1 MGGGSRGQT
10 TQTAPA
16 TQAQGTSSVETY
28 SPQPQAQPMP
38 SYSPPPQV
46 QAQQP
51 INNPFNPQQP
61 MNTFNPQEQV
71 QQPINNPFSMP
82 TQPMTAFAPP
92 PQQASPALEQQ
103 VFTNPFNPQLQA
115 SQAPEQMALFNPPPP
130 QQATNT
136 QAPAPMAPNPYN
148 SYRDMSKT
156 YLPYAD
162 PYSTVVNRPQP
173 IQAQAQGQPMFPG
186 FGFPAASNNPLQPA
200 DPNRPVFPGVVNRK
214 I

>member
-16 TQAQGTSSVETY
+16 IQAPSTNSVETY
-28 SPQPQAQPMP
+28 SPQSQAQPMP
-38 SYSPPPQV
+38 SYSPPPQ
-46 QAQQP
+46 A
-51 INNPFNPQQP
+51 
-61 MNTFNPQEQV
+61 PQEQV

-92 PQQASPALEQQ
+92 PQQAP
-103 VFTNPFNPQLQA
+103 PPQ
-115 SQAPEQMALFNPPPP
+115 EQMALFNSSSQ

-136 QAPAPMAPNPYN
+136 QAPAPAPMAPNPYN
-148 SYRDMSKT
+148 PYGDMSKT
-156 YLPYAD
+156 YSPYAD

-173 IQAQAQGQPMFPG
+173 IQAQTQGQPMFPG

>member
-1 MGGGSRGQT
+1 
-10 TQTAPA
+10 
-16 TQAQGTSSVETY
+16 
-28 SPQPQAQPMP
+28 
-38 SYSPPPQV
+38 
-46 QAQQP
+46 
-51 INNPFNPQQP
+51 
-61 MNTFNPQEQV
+61 
-71 QQPINNPFSMP
+71 MP

-92 PQQASPALEQQ
+92 PQASDQQ
-103 VFTNPFNPQLQA
+103 GFTNPFNQQT
-115 SQAPEQMALFNPPPP
+115 QAPPPQEQMALFNPSPQ

-148 SYRDMSKT
+148 PYGDMSKT
-156 YLPYAD
+156 YSPYAD

-173 IQAQAQGQPMFPG
+173 IQAQTQGQPMFPG

>member
-10 TQTAPA
+10 SQTAP
-16 TQAQGTSSVETY
+16 TMQAQGTNSVETY

-61 MNTFNPQEQV
+61 MNTFNSQEQV

-92 PQQASPALEQQ
+92 PQQAP
-103 VFTNPFNPQLQA
+103 PPQ
-115 SQAPEQMALFNPPPP
+115 EQMALFNPSPQ

-148 SYRDMSKT
+148 PYGDMSKT
-156 YLPYAD
+156 YSPYAD

-173 IQAQAQGQPMFPG
+173 IQAQTQGQPMFPG

>member
-10 TQTAPA
+10 TQTAP
-16 TQAQGTSSVETY
+16 TMQAQGTNSVETY
-28 SPQPQAQPMP
+28 NPQPQAQPMP
-38 SYSPPPQV
+38 SYSPPPQAAQE

-51 INNPFNPQQP
+51 VSNPFNPQQP

-92 PQQASPALEQQ
+92 PPQQ
-103 VFTNPFNPQLQA
+103 VPQPQ
-115 SQAPEQMALFNPPPP
+115 EQMALFNSSPQ

-136 QAPAPMAPNPYN
+136 QVPAPMAPNPYN
-148 SYRDMSKT
+148 PYGDMSKT